1 MTGTAQARAL
11 DEQLVILARTAARE
25 RHGRSAARASPAMRS
40 SAPVPASADRP
51 IRVHALIDT
60 LGVGGAETVLA
71 EFAAVAPLGGIEL
84 SVGYLQDDD
93 DGDAAT
99 TARRLRQAGVE
110 PRLAGIPG
118 HLGPAAFLAVR
129 RQLADLRPQLVH
141 THLGYADLLGGPA
154 ARSLGI
160 PSVATV
166 HAHAWPGD
174 ARERVKHGAMRLA
187 RRASATR
194 LLAVSDSAREA
205 YLASGG
211 MRPERVVV
219 VRNGIA
225 GTPQPGTG
233 RAVRAELGIGED
245 ELVVAMISWLRP
257 EKAHDVALAAVAE
270 LLASIPQL
278 RLVVVGDGPL
288 RGEVDR
294 AASALG
300 DRALVTGYRPDV
312 MALLDAADVLL
323 HPSRHDAL
331 PTTVIEALAASTP
344 VVATRVGGIP
354 EIVDDGVTG
363 VLVPAPP
370 SASELAAALGALLR
384 DPPRRRRLAAAGL
397 ARFEQE
403 FTAARWAARMGE
415 LYRSVLSSR
424 G

>member
-1 MTGTAQARAL
+1 MRSAPA
-11 DEQLVILARTAARE
+11 ART
-25 RHGRSAARASPAMRS
+25 P
-40 SAPVPASADRP
+40 ADRP

-60 LGVGGAETVLA
+60 LGVGGAEMVLA

-84 SVGYLQDDD
+84 SVGYLQEA
-93 DGDAAT
+93 GDT
-99 TARRLRQAGVE
+99 VGTAEWLRRAGVE

-118 HLGPAAFLAVR
+118 RLGPAAFLAVR
-129 RQLADLRPQLVH
+129 RQLAEVRPQLLH

-187 RRASATR
+187 RRATAAR
-194 LLAVSDSAREA
+194 VIAVSDSARAA
-205 YLASGG
+205 YLSRGG
-211 MRPERVVV
+211 MQPERVVV

-225 GTPQPGTG
+225 GTPLPGAG
-233 RAVRAELGIGED
+233 RAVRTELGIGED

-257 EKAHDVALAAVAE
+257 EKGHDVAIAAVAQ
-270 LLASIPQL
+270 LLASIPRL
-278 RLVVVGDGPL
+278 RLLVVGDGPL
-288 RGEVDR
+288 RGEVAR
-294 AASALG
+294 AASVLG
-300 DRALVTGYRPDV
+300 DRALVPGYRADV

-331 PTTVIEALAASTP
+331 PTTLIEAMAASTP

-354 EIVDDGVTG
+354 ELIDDGVSG
-363 VLVPAPP
+363 VLVAAPP
-370 SASELAAALGALLR
+370 SASELAAALGGLLR
-384 DPPRRRRLAAAGL
+384 DPQRRQRLAAAGHE
-397 ARFEQE
+397 RFERE
-403 FTAARWAARMGE
+403 FTADRWAARMGE